1 MEENCTGA
9 DGTADGSPDWQSLLR
24 ETEAFARWQIARH
37 HWRGERGG
45 VLPDGYDGSAIAAE
59 AVREVLR
66 EEAETDGGIVPKQN
80 GEFTAFKGREKGRGR
95 GRGRLEEGGLQ
106 WRLNRWVFRIVGRL
120 NHRKETKAMRNDLD
134 LPLQAWG
141 DKVNYS
147 KDQPF
152 SFYDLYGPFP
162 FSFLAPLGKA

>member
-1 MEENCTGA
+1 
-9 DGTADGSPDWQSLLR
+9 
-24 ETEAFARWQIARH
+24 
-37 HWRGERGG
+37 